1 MKKAGGDPGT
11 GVPARVPSEGWGG
24 EGPSSSPAGSF
35 SGRYR
40 RMTRSAGMEASSALR
55 AGVKTASGK
64 KPAVVHTVTN
74 RSRIRSRVW
83 GRWRRVT

>member
-1 MKKAGGDPGT
+1 MKKAGGDTGN
-11 GVPARVPSEGWGG
+11 GVPARLPSDERREEG
-24 EGPSSSPAGSF
+24 SQLLLSPILLL
-35 SGRYR
+35 RE
-40 RMTRSAGMEASSALR
+40 MR

>member
-1 MKKAGGDPGT
+1 MKKAGGDTGN
-11 GVPARVPSEGWGG
+11 GVPARLPSNERCG
-24 EGPSSSPAGSF
+24 EGHSSSPSGSF

-40 RMTRSAGMEASSALR
+40 RITRSAGMEASSALR